1 MGSSDGLI
9 NRIMK
14 SFVFAIAFL
23 AAAQAAPSKPLTIVG
38 GEDAE
43 DGEFPWQIQL
53 RSSSSDRSLLCGG
66 WVLNENWVGTA
77 AHCCV
82 GKLPRG
88 VHVVAGGILRVE
100 DDEGEE
106 QFSDVTEIVIH
117 EDYSS
122 RNHENDICLLHLKT
136 ALNMTDFV
144 QPVTLPAQMELTP
157 EGADCIVT
165 GWGTLHSGDFL
176 LPDKLQKVTVPV
188 IGDTVCD
195 EKYEPQYKIY
205 DSMICAGVEEGG
217 KDSCQGDSG
226 GPMVNAETKALV
238 GVVSWGIGCADAS
251 HPGVYTEVAYYVDW
265 INEKVA
271 A

>member
-1 MGSSDGLI
+1 MGISYILI
-9 NRIMK
+9 DYVMK
-14 SFVFAIAFL
+14 SLVFLIALF
-23 AAAQAAPSKPLTIVG
+23 AAAKAAPSKPLTIVG

-43 DGEFPWQIQL
+43 DAEFPWQIQL
-53 RSSSSDRSLLCGG
+53 RSSSSDRSLFCGG

-106 QFSDVTEIVIH
+106 QFSDVT
-117 EDYSS
+117 
-122 RNHENDICLLHLKT
+122 
-136 ALNMTDFV
+136 
-144 QPVTLPAQMELTP
+144 
-157 EGADCIVT
+157 DCIVT

-176 LPDKLQKVTVPV
+176 LPDKLQKVTVPIV
-188 IGDTVCD
+188 GDATCD
-195 EKYEPQYKIY
+195 DLYNRNEIT
-205 DSMICAGVEEGG
+205 DSMICAGDIEQGG
-217 KDSCQGDSG
+217 IDSCQGDSG
-226 GPMVNAETKALV
+226 GPMIDAKTKVLV
-238 GVVSWGIGCADAS
+238 GVVSWGIGCADAK
-251 HPGVYTEVAYYVDW
+251 HPGVYTEVAYFVDW